1 MRERPILMSAPMVR
15 ALLDGRKTQTRRV
28 VKPQP
33 EALGTCGPGLG
44 GAPAIYWTS
53 PRYDNGDGVHY
64 FHTDEQRARE
74 LMVSACPYGVP
85 GDRLWVKESLLCAPW
100 QHRHDAITYAADHA
114 FAWDADEPA
123 TWVWSRCGLSS
134 LFMPRG
140 LSRLTLTIT
149 DVRVERVQD
158 INDDDAIAEGI
169 PDYPDFK
176 GDCPVDDYRELWD
189 SLNAARGYGWDANP
203 WVWALTF
210 SVADC
215 AAAGRV
221 AA

>member
-1 MRERPILMSAPMVR
+1 MRERPILFSAPMVR
-15 ALLDGRKTQTRRV
+15 AILSGQKSMTRRV

-33 EALGTCGPGLG
+33 EAIPQHVWRPRDLGPNRQFWWPCSAVRQMVDLG
-44 GAPAIYWTS
+44 EMRS
-53 PRYDNGDGVHY
+53 
-64 FHTDEQRARE
+64 F
-74 LMVSACPYGVP
+74 CPYGVP
-85 GDRLWVKESLLCAPW
+85 GDRLWVRETWRHWPVRDGADQREGLDYRATDEDDFEYPVNESIFKWRSPI
-100 QHRHDAITYAADHA
+100 H
-114 FAWDADEPA
+114 
-123 TWVWSRCGLSS
+123 
-134 LFMPRG
+134 MPRWA
-140 LSRLTLTIT
+140 SRLTLTIT

-221 AA
+221 VA

>member
-1 MRERPILMSAPMVR
+1 MRERPILFSGPMVR

-28 VKPQP
+28 VKCPHKPWKGLVYDAEAWTVVPHSGGGWRAVQHDGQGRIIP
-33 EALGTCGPGLG
+33 EISGKGFP
-44 GAPAIYWTS
+44 
-53 PRYDNGDGVHY
+53 
-64 FHTDEQRARE
+64 
-74 LMVSACPYGVP
+74 CPYGAP

-140 LSRLTLTIT
+140 LSRLTLTLT
-149 DVRVERVQD
+149 DVRVERVTD
-158 INDDDAIAEGI
+158 ISTHDLEAEGI
-169 PDYPDFK
+169 SIVNNDA
-176 GDCPVDDYRELWD
+176 GARNEYRELWE
-189 SLNAARGYGWDANP
+189 SLNASRGYGWDANP
-203 WVWALTF
+203 WVWVLTF